1 MKWLVAAGLL
11 LLVSLALQLSLLAY
25 VLYVLIGVL
34 GVSRLLA
41 RSWTEHLR
49 AERKFVDQSV
59 QIGDTV
65 DVAVILRNDGALPIP
80 WVVAEDFLPPEALRQ
95 RPPRLRV
102 DGKRVRV
109 TLLWGHGST
118 RLRYTLEL
126 LMRGF
131 YQIGPVI
138 LEGGDLFGLYRR
150 FRVETHPHF
159 LLVYPKLVPLLGYDL
174 ASRRPVGEIRLT
186 HRLFEDPTRL
196 AGVREYQRG
205 DPLNRV
211 HWKVTAR
218 AGALHCKLY
227 EPSTIAGGTLLLDFQ
242 RSAYHER
249 GEPYRSELAI
259 TLAASLANALYLLG
273 QQTGLVTNARDAAD
287 RLRAEGWQV
296 RAGQFSD
303 AAHSRTAALA
313 QAAILAVPDR
323 LAPVVVPTRR
333 GPEQFELVRETLARL
348 ELGDGL
354 SLAELIAEAGS
365 YLPGD
370 ATVLAILPQASPETA
385 LALSNLRRRG
395 HAVVAFLIT
404 MDESSSEADFARLL
418 SEGIDVR
425 HVPGE
430 EYVAGVCQAVTLR

>member
-1 MKWLVAAGLL
+1 
-11 LLVSLALQLSLLAY
+11 
-25 VLYVLIGVL
+25 
-34 GVSRLLA
+34 
-41 RSWTEHLR
+41 
-49 AERKFVDQSV
+49 
-59 QIGDTV
+59 
-65 DVAVILRNDGALPIP
+65 
-80 WVVAEDFLPPEALRQ
+80 
-95 RPPRLRV
+95 
-102 DGKRVRV
+102 VRV
-109 TLLWGHGST
+109 TLLWGHGSS
-118 RLRYTLEL
+118 RLRYTLEV

-227 EPSTIAGGTLLLDFQ
+227 DPSTIAGGVLLLDFQ
-242 RSAYHER
+242 RSAYHAR
-249 GEPYRSELAI
+249 GEPYRSELGI

-303 AAHSRTAALA
+303 AARSRTAALA
-313 QAAILAVPDR
+313 QAATPAPPDR
-323 LAPVVVPTRR
+323 LAPVIVPTRR
-333 GPEQFELVRETLARL
+333 GPEQFELLRETLARL
-348 ELGDGL
+348 ELNDGL

-370 ATVLAILPQASPETA
+370 ATVLAILPQATPETA

-395 HAVVAFLIT
+395 HAVVAFLLT
-404 MDESSSEADFARLL
+404 MAESTSEADFARLL

-430 EYVAGVCQAVTLR
+430 EHVAGVCQAVTLR